1 MSGIVGGGNYGG
13 FSGNNYNDN
22 NRMGSKYGSIDN
34 KNNNG
39 TSLTSGY

>member
-13 FSGNNYNDN
+13 FSGNTGDS
-22 NRMGSKYGSIDN
+22 RMGSKYGSIDN

-39 TSLTSGY
+39 TSLSSGY